1 MTTSSLRRVLLGA
14 VALCMVVP
22 SLALASGTPG
32 GGSGPK
38 FCTFQGTW
46 FGVNSPTNLTLTGWM
61 VTVEGASLFSGTNN
75 LEFPT
80 FDPRVPIVDPMT
92 GKIVG
97 YAFQDADRMSTLRG
111 IWQRTGLN
119 TFSYSFTGFGLQ
131 GQTPLYI
138 AKVAGTI
145 ELSRDCR
152 TEKITA
158 AMSLYSPD
166 KSPFTD
172 EPLYP
177 PQPLADHYGYRY

>member
-22 SLALASGTPG
+22 GLALGSGAPG
-32 GGSGPK
+32 GGSGAR

-46 FGVNSPTNLTLTGWM
+46 FGVTSPTDLTLTGWM
-61 VTVEGASLFSGTNN
+61 VTVEGSSLFSGTNN

-80 FDPRVPIVDPMT
+80 FDPT
-92 GKIVG
+92 LGQ
-97 YAFQDADRMSTLRG
+97 AFKSADRVSTLRG
-111 IWQRTGLN
+111 VWQRTGLN
-119 TFSYSFTGFGLQ
+119 TFVYSFTGFGLQ

-138 AKVAGTI
+138 VKVNGTI

-158 AMSLYSPD
+158 AMSVYLPTV
-166 KSPFTD
+166 SPFTG
-172 EPLYP
+172 EPLGP
-177 PQPLADHYGYRY
+177 PQDLPEHYGYRY